1 MRLSELITFKSV
13 LLEFEFKKML
23 VLIYLNKCFIIFKNK
38 IEYRVTI
45 IESYSYARETIINK
59 IIYEKGTWK
68 NFRKNMHIY

>member
-1 MRLSELITFKSV
+1 
-13 LLEFEFKKML
+13 ML

-45 IESYSYARETIINK
+45 IESYSNARETIINK